1 MNNHLNNPSEICDGI
16 HLCLAWYLG
25 SSGCTAMATSPSMV
39 SGRVVATAT
48 SPSSVRDRTQS
59 HSKEVHTKE
68 TCSANVQQFEVTQ
81 GWQMFTHPGLLRGT
95 QR

>member
-1 MNNHLNNPSEICDGI
+1 MNKHLNNEAEICDGI
-16 HLCLAWYLG
+16 SLCLAWYLG

-48 SPSSVRDRTQS
+48 SPSSVRDRTQN
-59 HSKEVHTKE
+59 HSKEIHQKKH
-68 TCSANVQQFEVTQ
+68 ANVEQFGVTQ
-81 GWQMFTHPGLLRGT
+81 RWCVFTHPGLLRGT